1 MAALGRRRAWRLKSY
16 PMVDDEQLRAKLA
29 KVEALFRRAGSEG
42 ERAAAEAALERLRG
56 RLGASDEDHEP
67 ENEFQFS
74 LPDMWSVRLF
84 VAVCRKHG
92 VRPYR
97 YARQRRTTFMVRARH
112 DFFEQV
118 VWPEFNLLHDE
129 LESYFEDVTDQL
141 IERTLGSDGDDVLDS
156 R

>member
-1 MAALGRRRAWRLKSY
+1 MI
-16 PMVDDEQLRAKLA
+16 DDEQLRAKLA
-29 KVEALFRRAGSEG
+29 KVEALFKRAGSAG
-42 ERAAAEAALERLRG
+42 ERAAAEAALKRLKG
-56 RLGASDEDHEP
+56 RLGASDEDREP
-67 ENEFQFS
+67 EIEVRFS

-97 YARQRRTTFMVRARH
+97 LARQRRTTVMASVRQE
-112 DFFEQV
+112 FFEQV

-141 IERTLGSDGDDVLDS
+141 IERALGLDGEDGFPEP

>member
-1 MAALGRRRAWRLKSY
+1 
-16 PMVDDEQLRAKLA
+16 MVDNEQLRAKLA

-56 RLGASDEDHEP
+56 RMGASEEDREP
-67 ENEFQFS
+67 GESSFS
-74 LPDMWSVRLF
+74 SLCPDMWSVRLF

-97 YARQRRTTFMVRARH
+97 HARQRRTTFMVRARH

-118 VWPEFNLLHDE
+118 VWPEFNILHDE

-141 IERTLGSDGDDVLDS
+141 IERALGSDGDDGFPAP